1 MHPWQLPDIMLAISA
16 TSIGF
21 MNLLEFGCREVD
33 AVQHSFVTD

>member
-1 MHPWQLPDIMLAISA
+1 MHPWQLPVIMLAISA
-16 TSIGF
+16 TWFGF